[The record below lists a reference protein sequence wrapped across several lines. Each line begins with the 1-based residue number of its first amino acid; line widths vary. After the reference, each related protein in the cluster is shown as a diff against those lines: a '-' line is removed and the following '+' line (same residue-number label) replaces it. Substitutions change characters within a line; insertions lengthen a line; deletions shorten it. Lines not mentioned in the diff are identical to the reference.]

1 MEHRD
6 RIALLQRKGG
16 NRLGHGR
23 APVDIQVVDHL
34 LILVLHMH
42 ADAQSPL
49 VRPGGNGNRQR
60 IEDQAEVQ
68 RRHRIAGTVE
78 Q

>member
-1 MEHRD
+1 M
-6 RIALLQRKGG
+6 
-16 NRLGHGR
+16 
-23 APVDIQVVDHL
+23 DIQVVDHL